1 MSVVVGEDRKLVD
14 ASTQTIEK
22 RKGHLLSNEFPQ
34 NPTISGNSRFV
45 TTNEIQEI
53 SSVKKDRKS
62 GLIQKRNIQN
72 LIDFRSPRIGLKQI
86 PTNHFSKNS
95 FISKE
100 FQLIT
105 LDKEPIP
112 ELMVCKKCKQVRARG
127 RFTSSLLVRHLKQ
140 HAQVECS
147 HRFDKKK
154 GSFRTKIPLLDLNNY
169 NMTMRES
176 PLLSESSLEH
186 KYSNQPGNSHG
197 HISYNYLDDAD

>member
-1 MSVVVGEDRKLVD
+1 MSGVVGEDRKLVD
-14 ASTQTIEK
+14 ASTQTREI
-22 RKGHLLSNEFPQ
+22 RKGQLLSNEIPQ
-34 NPTISGNSRFV
+34 NPTISGNSGFV
-45 TTNEIQEI
+45 ATNDIQEI

-72 LIDFRSPRIGLKQI
+72 LIDVQSHRIGLKQV

-105 LDKEPIP
+105 LDNEPIP
-112 ELMVCKKCKQVRARG
+112 ELMLCRKCKQVRARG
-127 RFTSSLLVRHLKQ
+127 RFSSTLLVRHLKQ

-154 GSFRTKIPLLDLNNY
+154 RSFRTKIPLLDLNPY
-169 NMTMRES
+169 NTTM
-176 PLLSESSLEH
+176 L
-186 KYSNQPGNSHG
+186 
-197 HISYNYLDDAD
+197 